1 MLAVFPLSLK
11 SPYGGVVSCR
21 GSMQRQ
27 HAERQHAG
35 TVGSVAVAYP
45 GVQVMP
51 EGEDSDSDFLC
62 ASISKLD
69 FSWRNKGIGITQSHR
84 LCPELH
90 SPHCVSTVS
99 AVDSQGRGQPI
110 TSELSLRT
118 LKILIFLRFIYFI
131 IFMYMSA
138 LSPSIHVHY
147 THACCLRRSGED
159 VGSPG
164 IGVTDSCELPAGCWE
179 SNAGLCKSS
188 KCS

>member
-1 MLAVFPLSLK
+1 
-11 SPYGGVVSCR
+11 
-21 GSMQRQ
+21 MQRQHAERQ

-118 LKILIFLRFIYFI
+118 LKILYFFLDSFILLFLCI
-131 IFMYMSA
+131 RVLCLQVYMC
-138 LSPSIHVHY
+138 
-147 THACCLRRSGED
+147 TTRM
-159 VGSPG
+159 
-164 IGVTDSCELPAGCWE
+164 PAV
-179 SNAGLCKSS
+179 
-188 KCS
+188 

>member
-1 MLAVFPLSLK
+1 
-11 SPYGGVVSCR
+11 
-21 GSMQRQ
+21 MQRQHAERQ

-118 LKILIFLRFIYFI
+118 LKILYYFLDSFILLFLCI
-131 IFMYMSA
+131 RVLCLQVYMC
-138 LSPSIHVHY
+138 
-147 THACCLRRSGED
+147 TTRM
-159 VGSPG
+159 
-164 IGVTDSCELPAGCWE
+164 PAV
-179 SNAGLCKSS
+179 
-188 KCS
+188 